1 MGQKVHPLGFRIGI
15 TKKHQAQWFAPFR
28 KYKYSQTIVEDC
40 FLRDTLTNLFPQ
52 LINPTEQKKS
62 KRDDGNQNAGQ
73 MPRISM
79 IRIERGL
86 IPYEIGIQV
95 HAENCELL
103 KSSIENLKVKQE
115 LVANVE
121 KSRYFLNT
129 LKAKIEPQQDMEIS
143 VSPSRKKQTSAPGL
157 KKMGSKKSRTKKQA
171 ATILFSKLRAKKLY
185 AQGVNIQTNELRAT
199 NRLAGTALKTK
210 KALIEL
216 YTRRS
221 QKAVLGGARDGKQ
234 FRTQRPTFNRNLQ
247 TFKTLNSLLFEKSR
261 ITRRLRKRLT
271 IRKRILA
278 RLFRGIIFQQKGNI
292 VTRQYLKPMSAM
304 RKKATRNRR
313 MSVRK
318 GQVQRFVNKT
328 TTAKLTRRPNQPVK
342 PTLGKK
348 KFLAVLSAKL
358 DQNFLK
364 QLKQQLTVCHQ
375 EMAQHRQE
383 QIKKYGVLKY
393 APLGFN
399 RNWSLS
405 NLNKFKQKPK
415 SILVKSIRLIEQKA
429 FAYLLG
435 LRKDFKTYGTLAYS
449 KVFAYYQIIRF
460 LKQLKQLTRTASDR
474 SLRSNQM
481 NRRSDQSLTMGG
493 SKMPTTLIETTL
505 RTKLK
510 DVQNECQK
518 IKFISYLQQLVKKH
532 RERNIFQY
540 LRTISDARRSLKNL
554 KQFIIGKSVSLFGI
568 DLQTQGDTNTA
579 AQVRSSIKSLI
590 LRSSQK
596 STMRTSLDNTYFEN
610 IEKEMQ
616 MHKSNITLT
625 PRITIKFFN
634 VQPSVVANRP
644 VDSKASFIAA
654 SIVDQLEKRKA
665 FRKVIKDAKQNAMK
679 HPKIKGIKVQV
690 SGRLNG
696 AEIARTEWVRAGR
709 VPLQTLRAN
718 IDYSY
723 KTAKT
728 IYGIIGVRIWIFKG
742 YTQ

>member
-62 KRDDGNQNAGQ
+62 KRDDGNQNAAQ
-73 MPRISM
+73 TPRISM

-129 LKAKIEPQQDMEIS
+129 LKAKIEPQQDMEIA
-143 VSPSRKKQTSAPGL
+143 VSPSRKKQTNAAGFN
-157 KKMGSKKSRTKKQA
+157 KMGSKKRRTKKQA

-221 QKAVLGGARDGKQ
+221 QKAVLGNARDGKS
-234 FRTQRPTFNRNLQ
+234 FRTQRPTLNRNLQ

-292 VTRQYLKPMSAM
+292 VTRQYLKPLSSM
-304 RKKATRNRR
+304 RKKAMRNRR
-313 MSVRK
+313 ASGRK
-318 GQVQRFVNKT
+318 GQIQRFVNKT
-328 TTAKLTRRPNQPVK
+328 TTTKLTKLTRRPNQPVK

-348 KFLAVLSAKL
+348 KFLSVLSAKL

-383 QIKKYGVLKY
+383 
-393 APLGFN
+393 
-399 RNWSLS
+399 
-405 NLNKFKQKPK
+405 
-415 SILVKSIRLIEQKA
+415 
-429 FAYLLG
+429 
-435 LRKDFKTYGTLAYS
+435 
-449 KVFAYYQIIRF
+449 
-460 LKQLKQLTRTASDR
+460 DR
-474 SLRSNQM
+474 
-481 NRRSDQSLTMGG
+481 
-493 SKMPTTLIETTL
+493 
-505 RTKLK
+505 
-510 DVQNECQK
+510 
-518 IKFISYLQQLVKKH
+518 
-532 RERNIFQY
+532 
-540 LRTISDARRSLKNL
+540 
-554 KQFIIGKSVSLFGI
+554 KSV
-568 DLQTQGDTNTA
+568 
-579 AQVRSSIKSLI
+579 V
-590 LRSSQK
+590 
-596 STMRTSLDNTYFEN
+596 
-610 IEKEMQ
+610 
-616 MHKSNITLT
+616 
-625 PRITIKFFN
+625 
-634 VQPSVVANRP
+634 
-644 VDSKASFIAA
+644 
-654 SIVDQLEKRKA
+654 
-665 FRKVIKDAKQNAMK
+665 
-679 HPKIKGIKVQV
+679 
-690 SGRLNG
+690 
-696 AEIARTEWVRAGR
+696 
-709 VPLQTLRAN
+709 
-718 IDYSY
+718 
-723 KTAKT
+723 
-728 IYGIIGVRIWIFKG
+728 
-742 YTQ
+742 